1 MEYTKKVLSV
11 DIGSRN
17 FGYSI
22 LEITEDKNE
31 QFTFKLIKPVY
42 IKLTADCIG
51 DRLLLLKTRLE
62 KEIEDELVDLIV
74 YEDSKF
80 KGRSA
85 PDLHYV
91 CGILWL
97 LGAIYQIPVKRISP
111 TKVKK
116 ALCGVGTAGK
126 TEVEF
131 AVLNLLSNP
140 PASFANDHVSDSV
153 GIGIAH
159 FIK

>member
-1 MEYTKKVLSV
+1 MIVLSADV
-11 DIGSRN
+11 GSRN
-17 FGYSI
+17 FAHAI
-22 LEITEDKNE
+22 LKVEEPK
-31 QFTFKLIKPVY
+31 QKKFTFELIKPVY
-42 IKLTADCIG
+42 LHLTADNIG
-51 DRLLLLKTRLE
+51 DRLLVLKTRLE
-62 KEIEDELVDLIV
+62 KEIEDNLVELIV

-80 KGRSA
+80 QGRHA
-85 PDLHYV
+85 PDLHYI

-97 LGAIYQIPVKRISP
+97 LGAQYQIPVYRISP

-126 TEVEF
+126 KEVAF
-131 AVLNLLSNP
+131 AVMNLLSNP
-140 PASFANDHVSDSV
+140 PGSFETDHNSDAV